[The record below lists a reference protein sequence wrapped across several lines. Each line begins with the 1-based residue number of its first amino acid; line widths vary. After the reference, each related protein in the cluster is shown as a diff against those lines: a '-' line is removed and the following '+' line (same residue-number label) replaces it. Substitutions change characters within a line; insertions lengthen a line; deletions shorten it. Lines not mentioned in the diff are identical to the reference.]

1 MMPAFDNA
9 LLGAHRSLTAR
20 RMLPSPDRP
29 EADRRGAFRERRE
42 ISLSTPPGVP
52 YPGKMVVHNDG
63 SLPRRLEP
71 PFMKVK
77 FAAKTRLQAG
87 T

>member
-1 MMPAFDNA
+1 MVAA
-9 LLGAHRSLTAR
+9 LFVSGARYRYPRHKEFHILEKWCFATMAR
-20 RMLPSPDRP
+20 
-29 EADRRGAFRERRE
+29 F
-42 ISLSTPPGVP
+42 
-52 YPGKMVVHNDG
+52 
-63 SLPRRLEP
+63 PRRLEP

>member
-1 MMPAFDNA
+1 MVAA
-9 LLGAHRSLTAR
+9 LFVSGARYRYQRRQEFHILEKWWFTTMAR
-20 RMLPSPDRP
+20 
-29 EADRRGAFRERRE
+29 F
-42 ISLSTPPGVP
+42 
-52 YPGKMVVHNDG
+52 
-63 SLPRRLEP
+63 PRRLEP

>member
-1 MMPAFDNA
+1 
-9 LLGAHRSLTAR
+9 
-20 RMLPSPDRP
+20 
-29 EADRRGAFRERRE
+29 
-42 ISLSTPPGVP
+42 
-52 YPGKMVVHNDG
+52 VVHNDG

-87 T
+87 A